1 MWLLGCLASSCSQD
15 LRSMLRKIL
24 WTRNT
29 LSRGNPPSGTWEI
42 AIAHGRISILTKALF
57 NMKRTL
63 FVTWDSQLLGITF
76 LSTTETPH
84 QPTTGTATPLCCVYL
99 SSNYLCLLWV
109 HWVHCQMQK
118 KKHGHKVNQSLLR
131 TGRSFMRDMLAS
143 LWYKKKSF
151 IHGSL
156 LVASILQC
164 CYSFLLASCLWWWEM
179 SVRKAELPSTQNQN
193 TWHLA
198 NPGADKQSLQL
209 WKRHDGKISACQVNM
224 TWLSTFNWG
233 NCLSFW
239 DW

>member
-143 LWYKKKSF
+143 LWYKKKELHSWL
-151 IHGSL
+151 ITGCLNPQSITAVL
-156 LVASILQC
+156 LLLSAR
-164 CYSFLLASCLWWWEM
+164 FLPVMMGNVSEESGAPFHSKSEYMAPGQSWRWQTVTSTLKETWWQDFGMSSEHDLAKY
-179 SVRKAELPSTQNQN
+179 V
-193 TWHLA
+193 
-198 NPGADKQSLQL
+198 
-209 WKRHDGKISACQVNM
+209 
-224 TWLSTFNWG
+224 
-233 NCLSFW
+233 
-239 DW
+239 